1 MAELTLELQL
11 SKPGFD
17 LSTSQTLP
25 LEGITVLW
33 GASGSGKSLLLRS
46 IAGFEE
52 ASGFI
57 KLDEQVLLHDES
69 TCCVKPYLRPIGYVS
84 QQPELFSHLTVK
96 QNLDFG
102 YKRRGRLADQNAYSF
117 QEVIAALGLEK
128 LLDKKPGTLSGG
140 QKQRCAIAQSLLSY
154 PKLLLMDE
162 PLSALDT
169 PARQTIMHYLA
180 QIPRLFKVPMIYV
193 THAYEELLMLADQVI
208 VIEGGQCEDCM
219 AIAEYCSNYD
229 NHLLPAEQ
237 LCTVLTGQLAEHR
250 DFGLSELQCE
260 GQSLYL
266 QHSDSSSQTVKAII
280 YAKDVSV
287 SLSRSEDT
295 SILNLL
301 DTQIENIIDYTATS
315 KLLQLS
321 MGQQRLLSLITC
333 KSLASLNLQQGQ
345 KVIAQ
350 VKTVSLKA

>member
-1 MAELTLELQL
+1 MAELTLDLQL

-17 LSTSQTLP
+17 LSASQTIP

-46 IAGFEE
+46 IAGFEA

-57 KLDEQVLLHDES
+57 KLDEQVLLHNES
-69 TCCVKPYLRPIGYVS
+69 SNFVKPYLRPIGYVS
-84 QQPELFSHLTVK
+84 QQPELFAHLSVK

-102 YKRRGRLADQNAYSF
+102 YKRRGRLAPHNAYSY
-117 QEVIAALGLEK
+117 QEVITALGLEK
-128 LLDKKPGTLSGG
+128 LLDKRPGALSGG

-162 PLSALDT
+162 PLSALDNQ
-169 PARQTIMHYLA
+169 ARQTIMHYLA
-180 QIPRLFKVPMIYV
+180 QIPRLFNVPIIYV

-208 VIEGGQCEDCM
+208 VIDGGECEDCV
-219 AIAEYCSNYD
+219 AISEYCSNY
-229 NHLLPAEQ
+229 NNYLLPAEQ
-237 LCTVLTGQLAEHR
+237 ICSVLTGQLSENR
-250 DFGLSELQCE
+250 EFGLSELWCE

-266 QHSDSSSQTVKAII
+266 QYSESGSQNVKAII

-287 SLSRSEDT
+287 SLSRSEDS

-301 DTQIENIIDYTATS
+301 DTHVEKIIDYTESS
-315 KLLQLS
+315 KLLQLTI
-321 MGQQRLLSLITC
+321 GQQRLLSLITS
-333 KSLASLNLQQGQ
+333 KSLASLNLQEGQ